1 VIAAD
6 QLEAYRGPALTAGAQ
21 LAALKGD
28 WERAFA
34 LRQEF
39 LKANPTDPFV
49 HSGIAESLRE
59 LGRLDEAERS
69 IRLALQRL
77 PGSASAYVELG
88 RVLQARGDAAGA
100 RTAVERALSMWPLA
114 EPDFE
119 PAAKA
124 RTLLATLAGPSQ

>member
-1 VIAAD
+1 
-6 QLEAYRGPALTAGAQ
+6 
-21 LAALKGD
+21 
-28 WERAFA
+28 
-34 LRQEF
+34 
-39 LKANPTDPFV
+39 
-49 HSGIAESLRE
+49 
-59 LGRLDEAERS
+59 
-69 IRLALQRL
+69 LALQRL

-119 PAAKA
+119 PAAEA